1 MKKNILLALVAVVTM
16 IFSGCSKE
24 FELSGTKWE
33 ANYNNTFNYMD
44 YPGTLNMNMT
54 LTFKDVSN
62 YSITATGEVTIMD
75 QTQNMEE
82 DTTEGTYTFDGVNG
96 MFDDEQLFTYNEKN
110 KTITTIID
118 LGDDPDDTAIFGANQ
133 ITLVFKQVK

>member
-1 MKKNILLALVAVVTM
+1 
-16 IFSGCSKE
+16 
-24 FELSGTKWE
+24 
-33 ANYNNTFNYMD
+33 
-44 YPGTLNMNMT
+44 MNMT
-54 LTFKDVSN
+54 LNFKDASN

-96 MFDDEQLFTYNEKN
+96 MFDDEQPFTYDEKD
-110 KTITTIID
+110 KTITAIMD
-118 LGDDPDDTAIFGANQ
+118 LGDDTDLVAIFGANQ